1 MIAGKEIRMAKV
13 ELITTANGGTGV
25 INPCIPVTKKYT
37 EYSNKVWEEYKA
49 WSSLDELLKA
59 RKTVQRKID
68 ATRKRL
74 KRVSNRLNTIERNWA
89 IAA

>member
-1 MIAGKEIRMAKV
+1 MAKV
-13 ELITTANGGTGV
+13 ELV
-25 INPCIPVTKKYT
+25 INGDGGSVLKATKPYVPIDKKYP

-49 WSSLDELLKA
+49 WSSLEELLKA

-74 KRVSNRLNTIERNWA
+74 KRVSNRLNTIEANWA